1 MSGVKERLE
10 SVERAMQALTIRKSL
25 LMERALRSDNPS
37 DILKAAEIFN
47 QQSKPANVAPKAYLI
62 DPLEFNSFLGYKDK
76 PFSLSYE
83 TLRRM
88 SRTPIINSILKTRKN
103 QIADFAEPQ
112 ADRYSTG
119 FVIRRKPKHGQE
131 QKMDSQDRKIASS
144 ITDFILN
151 CGDTATWDGD
161 EFDEFIR
168 KIVDDSLTFDQ
179 MTFECIRNRRGKL
192 VRFQAVDAATFRLAE
207 SYFDGEYNLSLIH
220 I

>member
-1 MSGVKERLE
+1 
-10 SVERAMQALTIRKSL
+10 
-25 LMERALRSDNPS
+25 
-37 DILKAAEIFN
+37 
-47 QQSKPANVAPKAYLI
+47 
-62 DPLEFNSFLGYKDK
+62 
-76 PFSLSYE
+76 
-83 TLRRM
+83 M

-119 FVIRRKPKHGQE
+119 FVIRRKPKFGQE
-131 QKMDSQDRKIASS
+131 QKMDSQDRKIAAS

-179 MTFECIRNRRGKL
+179 MTFECIVTAEANWYGFRPSMLRRSGWLNRTSTVNTTTRILTALWWMTAKTGVPRL
-192 VRFQAVDAATFRLAE
+192 TAIIQPTFRCTKQPR
-207 SYFDGEYNLSLIH
+207 
-220 I
+220 

>member
-161 EFDEFIR
+161 EFDESFLLSHFSFSPLI
-168 KIVDDSLTFDQ
+168 IFTFV
-179 MTFECIRNRRGKL
+179 G
-192 VRFQAVDAATFRLAE
+192 
-207 SYFDGEYNLSLIH
+207 
-220 I
+220 

>member
-25 LMERALRSDNPS
+25 LVEKALRGDNPS

-88 SRTPIINSILKTRKN
+88 SRTPIINSIIKTRKN
-103 QIADFAEPQ
+103 QVADFAEPQ

-119 FVIRRKPKHGQE
+119 FVIR
-131 QKMDSQDRKIASS
+131 
-144 ITDFILN
+144 
-151 CGDTATWDGD
+151 
-161 EFDEFIR
+161 
-168 KIVDDSLTFDQ
+168 
-179 MTFECIRNRRGKL
+179 
-192 VRFQAVDAATFRLAE
+192 
-207 SYFDGEYNLSLIH
+207 LSLIH